1 MFGWTKENAQTTAR
15 MVDATGAYD
24 GAAVGAMTGLV
35 AGTKVATAIGW
46 RPVEAVAEGDQV
58 LTFDGGMQTVVRIQ
72 RKPLWNGTGPCPA
85 RFWPLEV
92 PAEALGNR
100 ETMYLLPEQGVVVE
114 SDAAEEFL
122 GDPFALMPA
131 AALDGVRGI
140 ARVALMD
147 QVEVITLF
155 FEEDQVVFANSG
167 ALFFCPSAHDIVVD
181 LFKAPTVSNYSKL
194 PMDQACALAQYIE
207 AEYEE
212 FMEPAAQAPMYAVA

>member
-1 MFGWTKENAQTTAR
+1 MFGWTKEKAQNAR

-24 GAAVGAMTGLV
+24 GAAVGALTGLV

-46 RPVEAVAEGDQV
+46 RPVEAIVEGDQV

-72 RKPLWNGTGPCPA
+72 RKVLWNGTGACPA

-100 ETMYLLPEQGVVVE
+100 ETMWLLPEQGVVVE

-140 ARVALMD
+140 ARVPMMD
-147 QVEVITLF
+147 QVEVITLYF
-155 FEEDQVVFANSG
+155 DEDQVVFANSG

-181 LFKAPTVSNYSKL
+181 LFKAPTASPYKKL
-194 PMDQACALAQYIE
+194 PMEQAVALAQYIE
-207 AEYEE
+207 AEYDDY
-212 FMEPAAQAPMYAVA
+212 MEPAAQAPMYAVA